1 MTRILLS
8 TLLLF
13 VCGALFSQNVF
24 NPSDPQIRYSA
35 GASLGSAQ
43 HPNPAKLG
51 LQKWVSTPTTG
62 VSSGST
68 AFNTT
73 SFKAYYINVGGA
85 RMAFRIKF
93 PKTYT
98 TNPTKRFPVMLFLH
112 GAGEAGCNTNGG
124 IYNNEKQLWLGGQLF
139 MQRVDN
145 NEFDGFLLYPQLVT
159 TTDCWGVWLTT
170 PASSFT
176 AVFAMID
183 SLAKYARADVDRVLV
198 TGLSGGGY
206 GAWRAASSYPQRIAK
221 IMPSASA
228 GSTSNKLAFVHIPIW
243 FATGGK
249 DPDPSP
255 AQADYVLS
263 QMKSVGADIRYTR
276 YPDLGHNM
284 WYNHW
289 KEKDFPAAMND
300 MHKANPLI
308 FFQKSDYC
316 AGETINTKLGI
327 TANFAAYEW
336 QKDGVTIAT
345 RINGVNKI
353 VVGTSIIS
361 FTGNEITVK
370 SFGTYRVRFRRTTNG
385 AWSAWSLKPAVI
397 KQGAATQA
405 PPIQIIGVKSKV
417 LPALDNATVVPL
429 TMPAGYINYE
439 WRRVSDNVKV
449 SSAQTYNAPIGTYK
463 AKYEVRAGCGPGFS
477 PNFVVVNANGTPK
490 PVAVTNLKI
499 TSLSSTSIR
508 LDWTQGTGETG
519 FEVYR
524 GTIKGGPYQLLAL
537 TAANAVTYT
546 DNTLATNT
554 TYYYVVRAVNGTGAA
569 AKSNEVSPN
578 NGNTAPVVPT
588 LSDMQ
593 VKTGSTAS
601 KTFSVTDNAGDVVT
615 VTIPVKPAFVTLTKV
630 TTTSY
635 RINVAPTADD
645 IGFNAIKVIATDNR
659 GMSTTRT
666 FNILV
671 TNKNVRAVFVNL
683 GASGKTAPAPWNNW
697 LGTRAA
703 NSVIGSLKDQ
713 SNVATTF
720 SITTVSAWSTYTTLG
735 HITGDNSGVVPDAV
749 LTSGIADNGAAKQI
763 RFGGLSTAKRYNIVF
778 IGSKNEGVVATTQY
792 ASGTQTSILDAR
804 YNTQK
809 TANLNGLIPSSTGQI
824 LVTATRTG
832 ATPYSFLSAII
843 IEEYSPTITL
853 FEPENLY
860 AEPVDRTSVQ
870 LTWSDKSNNEAATG
884 GYQLQRATNSTFT
897 TGLVTITLNGN
908 TTSYKNTGL
917 AANTKYYYRVRAKN
931 GSTYSAFSNKVA
943 TITPYSIIYVN
954 FNTTV
959 ANGPAPWNNLVA
971 SPMAPFTTVNL
982 KNQSNTS
989 TTVKLKLEKVFNG
1002 EFTAGVSTGN
1012 NSGVVPDNVLKSDF
1026 WIDNGQLAQFRVTG
1040 LNKAHRY
1047 RFGFFGS
1054 SSSNGWFKGDYTASY
1069 SINGRTVYLN
1079 SWMNS
1084 TKIVY
1089 IGDVLPNSAGEVLLD
1104 FSTSAAADWGF
1115 NGGVLIEDY
1124 TDSQGGVVLNSVLD
1138 ETADSLALQNVR
1150 ATASVYPN
1158 PFNDAITI
1166 NFENTSSNSNVT
1178 AELYDV
1184 YGRLIL
1190 GRNFNNLPAGVNN
1203 LVFTIG
1209 SEKTQ
1214 RGIYFLSLK
1223 VNDKVFQTIKM
1234 VRY

>member
-1 MTRILLS
+1 
-8 TLLLF
+8 
-13 VCGALFSQNVF
+13 
-24 NPSDPQIRYSA
+24 
-35 GASLGSAQ
+35 
-43 HPNPAKLG
+43 
-51 LQKWVSTPTTG
+51 
-62 VSSGST
+62 
-68 AFNTT
+68 
-73 SFKAYYINVGGA
+73 
-85 RMAFRIKF
+85 MAFRVKF

-98 TNPTKRFPVMLFLH
+98 SNPTKKFPVMLFLH

-124 IYNNEKQLWLGGQLF
+124 IYNNEKQLWLGGQVF

-159 TTDCWGVWLTT
+159 TADCWGVW
-170 PASSFT
+170 FT
-176 AVFAMID
+176 APAAAYKAVFSMID
-183 SLAKYARADVDRVLV
+183 SLAKYARADIDRLLI
-198 TGLSGGGY
+198 TGLSGGGFA
-206 GAWRAASSYPQRIAK
+206 AWRVASEYPQRVAK
-221 IMPSASA
+221 IMPSAGV
-228 GSTSNKLAFVHIPIW
+228 GSTSNRAAFVHIPIW

-255 AQADYVLS
+255 AQADYALS
-263 QMKSVGADIRYTR
+263 QMKAIGADIRYTR

-316 AGETINTKLGI
+316 AGEAINTKLGI
-327 TANFAAYEW
+327 TAGFYAYEW
-336 QKDGVTIAT
+336 QKDNVTIAT
-345 RINGVNKI
+345 RTNGVNKI
-353 VVGTSIIS
+353 VISTSIIS
-361 FTGNEITVK
+361 YTGNEITVK
-370 SFGTYRVRFRRTTNG
+370 AFGTYRVRFKRSSSA
-385 AWSAWSLKPAVI
+385 AWSAWSPKPAVI
-397 KQGAATQA
+397 KQGAPTQA
-405 PPIQIIGVKSKV
+405 PPIQVVGVKSKV
-417 LPALDNATVVPL
+417 LPALDNATTVPL

-439 WRRVSDNVKV
+439 WRRTTDNVKV
-449 SSAQTYNAPIGTYK
+449 SSVQTYNAPVGTYK

-477 PNFVVVNANGTPK
+477 PNFVVVNANGSPK
-490 PVAVTNLKI
+490 PAAATSLKI
-499 TSLSSTSIR
+499 TSLSTTSIR
-508 LDWTQGTGETG
+508 LDWTQGSNETG

-524 GTIKGGPYQLLAL
+524 GTVKGGPYQMLAL
-537 TAANAVTYT
+537 TAANATTYT

-588 LSDMQ
+588 LSDMH
-593 VKTGSTAS
+593 VKTGATAS
-601 KTFSVTDNAGDVVT
+601 KTFTVTDNAGDVVT
-615 VTIPVKPAFVTLTKV
+615 VSIPLKPAFVTLTKLSA
-630 TTTSY
+630 TSY
-635 RINVAPTADD
+635 RINAAPTGDD
-645 IGFNAIKVIATDNR
+645 VGFNTIKVVAADNK
-659 GMSTTRT
+659 GMSTTKT

-671 TNKNVRAVFVNL
+671 TNKNTRSVFVNI
-683 GASGKTAPAPWNNW
+683 GASGKSAPAPWNNW

-703 NSVIGSLKDQ
+703 NSVIGSLKDE
-713 SNVATTF
+713 SSVTTAF

-749 LTSGIADNGAAKQI
+749 LTSGIADNGGAKQI
-763 RFGGLSTAKRYNIVF
+763 RFGGLSTSKRYNIIFV
-778 IGSKNEGVVATTQY
+778 GSKNEGVVATTQY
-792 ASGTQTSILDAR
+792 ASGTQTSVLDAR
-804 YNTQK
+804 YNTQR
-809 TANLNGLIPSSTGQI
+809 TANLNGLVPASNGQI

-832 ATPYSFLSAII
+832 GAPYSFLNAII
-843 IEEYSPTITL
+843 IEEYSPAITL
-853 FEPENLY
+853 LEPENLFV
-860 AEPVDRTSVQ
+860 EPVDRTSVQ
-870 LTWSDKSNNEAATG
+870 LTWSDKTNNESASG
-884 GYQLQRATNSTFT
+884 GYQLQRATNATFT

-908 TTSYKNTGL
+908 ITSYKNTGL
-917 AANTKYYYRVRAKN
+917 AANTKYYYRVRAKS

-971 SPMAPFTTVNL
+971 SPMAPFTSANL
-982 KNQSNTS
+982 KNQSNST

-1012 NSGVVPDNVLKSDF
+1012 NSGVAPDNVLKSDF

-1040 LNKAHRY
+1040 LNKSHRY

-1104 FSTSAAADWGF
+1104 FSTSASADWGF

-1124 TDSQGGVVLNSVLD
+1124 SDSQGGVVLNSVLD
-1138 ETADSLALQNVR
+1138 ETSDSLALQNIR
-1150 ATASVYPN
+1150 PAASVYPN

-1166 NFENTSSNSNVT
+1166 NFQNTSSNSNVT